1 MYNSNYKDENFER
14 KCINIMRKNQFLKV
28 KNSLLEL
35 KIFFFELK
43 DRKLKNREV
52 KIKWKIQELFLKP
65 IIVSAD
71 EMDKYERKKWDQLKT
86 LGMIG

>member
-1 MYNSNYKDENFER
+1 M
-14 KCINIMRKNQFLKV
+14 
-28 KNSLLEL
+28 
-35 KIFFFELK
+35 K
-43 DRKLKNREV
+43 DRKLKNREI
-52 KIKWKIQELFLKP
+52 KFKWKIQELFLKP

>member
-1 MYNSNYKDENFER
+1 
-14 KCINIMRKNQFLKV
+14 MRKNQFLKV

-52 KIKWKIQELFLKP
+52 KFKWKIQELFLKP

>member
-1 MYNSNYKDENFER
+1 MW
-14 KCINIMRKNQFLKV
+14 KNQFLKV

>member
-1 MYNSNYKDENFER
+1 
-14 KCINIMRKNQFLKV
+14 MRKNQFLKV

>member
-1 MYNSNYKDENFER
+1 MIFSVFKDFSENFCKYIRIQNSNYKDENFER

-52 KIKWKIQELFLKP
+52 KIK
-65 IIVSAD
+65 
-71 EMDKYERKKWDQLKT
+71 
-86 LGMIG
+86 

>member
-1 MYNSNYKDENFER
+1 
-14 KCINIMRKNQFLKV
+14 MRKNQFLKV

-35 KIFFFELK
+35 KFFFFELK

-52 KIKWKIQELFLKP
+52 KIKWKIQELFLKR

>member
-1 MYNSNYKDENFER
+1 
-14 KCINIMRKNQFLKV
+14 MRKNQFLKV

-86 LGMIG
+86 LGMVG

>member
-1 MYNSNYKDENFER
+1 MW
-14 KCINIMRKNQFLKV
+14 KNQFLKV

-35 KIFFFELK
+35 FFFFELK
-43 DRKLKNREV
+43 DRKLKNREI
-52 KIKWKIQELFLKP
+52 KFKWKIQELFLKP

>member
-1 MYNSNYKDENFER
+1 MIFSVFKDFSENFCKYIRIKNSNYKDENFER

-52 KIKWKIQELFLKP
+52 KIK
-65 IIVSAD
+65 
-71 EMDKYERKKWDQLKT
+71 
-86 LGMIG
+86 

>member
-1 MYNSNYKDENFER
+1 
-14 KCINIMRKNQFLKV
+14 MRKNQFLKV

-52 KIKWKIQELFLKP
+52 KIKWKIQELFLKR

>member
-1 MYNSNYKDENFER
+1 
-14 KCINIMRKNQFLKV
+14 MRKNQFLKV

-52 KIKWKIQELFLKP
+52 KIKWKMQELFLKP

>member
-1 MYNSNYKDENFER
+1 
-14 KCINIMRKNQFLKV
+14 MRKNQFLKV

-35 KIFFFELK
+35 NIFFFELK

>member
-1 MYNSNYKDENFER
+1 
-14 KCINIMRKNQFLKV
+14 MRKNQFLKV

-52 KIKWKIQELFLKP
+52 KIKWKIQELFLKR

-86 LGMIG
+86 LGMVG